1 MRSMKIVLIFAVLCL
16 VSVSVQP
23 SYAAQSMILKVGYGY
38 TEQHPDH
45 QGGLV
50 FKELVEK
57 QTKGRFK
64 VELYPNNQLGDDS
77 ELAEQTKLGTM
88 TGFISGR
95 YEEISTKLYATG
107 LPFLFRDLEH
117 VEKVMIKSPL
127 GDPFFSCA
135 EENNLKMLAWVHS
148 GFRQISNNVRPIR
161 KPEDLKG
168 LKMRTPPLD
177 NIVRT
182 MEAFGASAT
191 PIPPTEL
198 YSALKTGIVDGQE
211 NPYVNIW
218 NAKWYEAQKY
228 ITAINYLYLVSPFCV
243 NLKWWNSLSPE
254 DKQIIKSA
262 GMAAGD
268 RTNRLI
274 KEQDL
279 QAKQS
284 IAKAGVK
291 VQELTSAE
299 IAAFR
304 AKVGPV
310 YDFYIKKGIVTDDL
324 IKKIQAMK

>member
-1 MRSMKIVLIFAVLCL
+1 MKIVLIFALLCL
-16 VSVSVQP
+16 VGVSVQP
-23 SYAAQSMILKVGYGY
+23 SYAAQSMTLKVGYGY
-38 TEQHPDH
+38 SEQHPYN

-64 VELYPNNQLGDDS
+64 VELYPNNILGNDS
-77 ELAEQTKLGTM
+77 ELTEQTKLGTI
-88 TGFISGR
+88 TGTICGR
-95 YEEISTKLYATG
+95 FEEMGTKLYATG

-117 VEKVMIKSPL
+117 VEKVMKSPL
-127 GDPFFSCA
+127 GDPFFSCV
-135 EENNLKMLAWVHS
+135 EENGLKMLAWTHS

-182 MEAFGASAT
+182 MEAFGAIAT
-191 PIPPTEL
+191 PIPQPEL
-198 YSALKTGIVDGQE
+198 YTALKTGVVDGQE

-218 NAKWYEAQKY
+218 NAKWYEVQKY
-228 ITAINYLYLVSPFCV
+228 ITAINYVYIGSPFVV

-268 RTNRLI
+268 RTNRLT
-274 KEQDL
+274 KETDL
-279 QAKQS
+279 ETKLLL
-284 IAKAGVK
+284 AKAGVK

-299 IAAFR
+299 VAAFA

-324 IKKIQAMK
+324 IKTIQAVK